1 MNVRALSWRQNG
13 FVFGTKES
21 EIYQVNEQDQ
31 VSLLLSVKKKELVL
45 KINIKKGAF

>member
-31 VSLLLSVKKKELVL
+31 VSLLLSVKKKLVL